1 MNHTTFNANTN
12 ANANDAS
19 AEGVNATMNEATGNT
34 HGLNT
39 QSSQPL
45 RESVERAL
53 ENYFAH
59 LDGQPVNNLYDM
71 VLSEIE
77 IPLLETVMGNTRGN
91 QSKAARLLG
100 ISRGT
105 LRKKLKKY
113 GID

>member
-1 MNHTTFNANTN
+1 MNHTTFNPN
-12 ANANDAS
+12 AT
-19 AEGVNATMNEATGNT
+19 AEGANSTMNETTGSS

-53 ENYFAH
+53 ENYFSH
-59 LDGQPVNNLYDM
+59 LDGQPVNDLYDM

-91 QSKAARLLG
+91 QSKAARILG